1 MKRNPCVGR
10 FGYSRPVRRTI
21 PLLVALLVACTPA
34 ESPPATAEVIA
45 PLPSAQPAVQP
56 EAPPPLRTRLLPSGL
71 QIEQVRQGHGNLAA
85 RGRHVVVHY
94 VGTLVDGKQF
104 DTSRGRGP
112 FEFILGSGQVI
123 KGWDE
128 GVEGM
133 REGEIR
139 RLTIPPELGYG
150 DRGHPPKIPAGST
163 LIFEIELLEVR

>member
-1 MKRNPCVGR
+1 M
-10 FGYSRPVRRTI
+10 
-21 PLLVALLVACTPA
+21 
-34 ESPPATAEVIA
+34 
-45 PLPSAQPAVQP
+45 
-56 EAPPPLRTRLLPSGL
+56 
-71 QIEQVRQGHGNLAA
+71 
-85 RGRHVVVHY
+85 
-94 VGTLVDGKQF
+94 GTLVDGKQF